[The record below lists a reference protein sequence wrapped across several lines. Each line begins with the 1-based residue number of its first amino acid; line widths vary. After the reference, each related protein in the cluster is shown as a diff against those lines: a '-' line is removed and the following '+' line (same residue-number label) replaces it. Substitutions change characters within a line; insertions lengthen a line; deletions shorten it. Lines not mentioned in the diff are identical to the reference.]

1 MTNGQMVMAGLW
13 EKWKHPKSGSEVL
26 SCTVLTCPS
35 NNAVA
40 ELHYRKPVI
49 LAESDWAKWL
59 GEKPATEEELHA
71 LLIHC
76 SDKIL
81 NIWPVDKTVGNVKY
95 NGAQLLRPIEMELPV
110 S

>member
-13 EKWKHPKSGSEVL
+13 EKWKHPKPGSEVL

-59 GEKPATEEELHA
+59 GEVPANENELLNLLKPFAAERMTMWKVGKA
-71 LLIHC
+71 VGSVRNQGANLIEPAK
-76 SDKIL
+76 S
-81 NIWPVDKTVGNVKY
+81 
-95 NGAQLLRPIEMELPV
+95 
-110 S
+110 